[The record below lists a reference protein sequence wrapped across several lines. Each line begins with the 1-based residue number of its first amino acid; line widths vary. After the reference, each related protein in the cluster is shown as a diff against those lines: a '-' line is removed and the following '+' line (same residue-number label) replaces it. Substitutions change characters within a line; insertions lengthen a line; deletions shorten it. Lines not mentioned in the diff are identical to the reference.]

1 MGDGRASGGGE
12 PTLGDLRAPARIAKA
27 AAAGAPAGAA
37 AQATGGDAP
46 AAASQSGGG
55 QSGNPATPAV
65 GAVARG
71 EQGLPSGRPMANP
84 ASAATGNANG
94 PAAAALAAAGPARR
108 ADSAAPNMTG
118 GNASG
123 GAAGTSGLARSQ
135 APAALPSDGAA
146 IETPGAMAAAGA
158 AAGEARASGSA
169 AGGGASPAGD
179 SAARQV
185 ASLPVGVGAPGGMAA
200 PGGAMEG
207 EGVGQG
213 ARSSALAGG
222 GLGAPRRAEGAGQ
235 AMPELQNAAGGAL
248 PRGERSSPAMP
259 AAGSAE
265 VDAAALA
272 DVSPSDGPIGD
283 ELASAES
290 GAPAGRMAAAG
301 LPVRIAAPVGPG
313 GLSSQPGRE
322 LGLPS
327 RRARAESEVVHT
339 AASRMI
345 LERSGSKVAADVRVR
360 DTAVPGLRQRDRAM
374 RRQLAQQRGGS
385 EASERAVEMGLDFL
399 ARHQNPDGSWSLHDF
414 SQGRP
419 GYENAGFARMQ
430 SNTAA
435 TGLSML
441 AFLGAGYTHTDGKYR
456 LVVGR
461 GLGYLLGNQRADGDL
476 FVPQDARSNLNVWL
490 YSHGI
495 ASIALGEAYGMTRDP
510 SLQDPAQRALDFI
523 VAAQNPSEGGWRYS
537 PGRGSDTSVSGWQ
550 LMALKSG
557 ELAGLQ
563 APQQTYQRVQSW
575 LDGAQARTNPALYA
589 YRPKATQD
597 HQRLPSRVMTAEAL
611 LMRQYLGWKRDN
623 ATMVAGADYLLGHL
637 PQWTASGAERDA
649 YYWYYG
655 TQFMF
660 QMGGAHWRQ
669 WNDRLRPLLIDNQ
682 QTAGPLAGSWDPL
695 GPHPDRWGREAGRI
709 YVTAM
714 HLLMLEVYYRHL
726 PLYRNLEGEG
736 AGAE

>member
-1 MGDGRASGGGE
+1 
-12 PTLGDLRAPARIAKA
+12 
-27 AAAGAPAGAA
+27 
-37 AQATGGDAP
+37 
-46 AAASQSGGG
+46 
-55 QSGNPATPAV
+55 
-65 GAVARG
+65 
-71 EQGLPSGRPMANP
+71 
-84 ASAATGNANG
+84 
-94 PAAAALAAAGPARR
+94 
-108 ADSAAPNMTG
+108 MTG

-123 GAAGTSGLARSQ
+123 GAAGTAGLARLQ
-135 APAALPSDGAA
+135 APAALPSDGTA

-158 AAGEARASGSA
+158 AAGDARASGSA
-169 AGGGASPAGD
+169 A
-179 SAARQV
+179 AAALRPRAIVLRRQV

-200 PGGAMEG
+200 PGGASAG
-207 EGVGQG
+207 EAAGQG
-213 ARSSALAGG
+213 ARSSGLVGG

-235 AMPELQNAAGGAL
+235 AMPELQNTAGGAL
-248 PRGERSSPAMP
+248 PRGERSAPAMP

-265 VDAAALA
+265 VDAATLA
-272 DVSPSDGPIGD
+272 DVSPSDGPTGG
-283 ELASAES
+283 ELAAAES

-374 RRQLAQQRGGS
+374 RRQLAEQRGGS

-419 GYENAGFARMQ
+419 GYENAGVARMQ

-563 APQQTYQRVQSW
+563 APQQTYQRVQGW

-695 GPHPDRWGREAGRI
+695 GPHPDRWGREAGGS
-709 YVTAM
+709 TS
-714 HLLMLEVYYRHL
+714 
-726 PLYRNLEGEG
+726 PPCTC
-736 AGAE
+736 

>member
-1 MGDGRASGGGE
+1 MQAAE
-12 PTLGDLRAPARIAKA
+12 PPAR
-27 AAAGAPAGAA
+27 
-37 AQATGGDAP
+37 Q
-46 AAASQSGGG
+46 
-55 QSGNPATPAV
+55 
-65 GAVARG
+65 
-71 EQGLPSGRPMANP
+71 
-84 ASAATGNANG
+84 ASAR
-94 PAAAALAAAGPARR
+94 L
-108 ADSAAPNMTG
+108 
-118 GNASG
+118 
-123 GAAGTSGLARSQ
+123 Q
-135 APAALPSDGAA
+135 APAALPSDGTA

-158 AAGEARASGSA
+158 AAGDARALGSA
-169 AGGGASPAGD
+169 AGGGPSPAGD

-185 ASLPVGVGAPGGMAA
+185 ASLPVGVGARAA
-200 PGGAMEG
+200 CRRQAGGASAG
-207 EGVGQG
+207 EGAGQG
-213 ARSSALAGG
+213 ARSSGLVGG
-222 GLGAPRRAEGAGQ
+222 GPGAPRRAEGAGQ
-235 AMPELQNAAGGAL
+235 AMPELQNTAGGAL
-248 PRGERSSPAMP
+248 PRGERSAPAMP

-265 VDAAALA
+265 VDAATLA
-272 DVSPSDGPIGD
+272 DVSPSDGPTGG
-283 ELASAES
+283 ELAAAES

-313 GLSSQPGRE
+313 GLSSQPGRK

-374 RRQLAQQRGGS
+374 HRQLAQQRGGS

-419 GYENAGFARMQ
+419 GYENAGVARMQ

-510 SLQDPAQRALDFI
+510 SLQDPASALDFI

-550 LMALKSG
+550 LMARQERRTG
-557 ELAGLQ
+557 WTAGAAADVPARAGL
-563 APQQTYQRVQSW
+563 
-575 LDGAQARTNPALYA
+575 ARR
-589 YRPKATQD
+589 RPGPNQPGPV
-597 HQRLPSRVMTAEAL
+597 RLPTEGDAGPSASSQPRDDGRGLVDAAVPGLEAGQRHDGRRRRLPARPLAAMDGQRRRARRL
-611 LMRQYLGWKRDN
+611 LLVLRHAVHVPDGR
-623 ATMVAGADYLLGHL
+623 H
-637 PQWTASGAERDA
+637 
-649 YYWYYG
+649 
-655 TQFMF
+655 
-660 QMGGAHWRQ
+660 HWRQ

-736 AGAE
+736 AELQ